1 MRTFGAGDPYLSF
14 TCHFS
19 DPQWKLK
26 SVCLST
32 QYLLEDHTAVNIEES
47 LEETMHQW
55 NLNKSNMVAITTDS
69 GANVK
74 SVCALLGCQRLSCF
88 GHNLNLAVEKGLD
101 DMRVKRA

>member
-1 MRTFGAGDPYLSF
+1 
-14 TCHFS
+14 
-19 DPQWKLK
+19 
-26 SVCLST
+26 
-32 QYLLEDHTAVNIEES
+32 
-47 LEETMHQW
+47 MHQW

-101 DMRVKRA
+101 DMRVKHKVKHALQVCKGVVESFSCSWK